1 MRFNLTVTPIDGD
14 PYETVA
20 SFPEIVKAE
29 AHFDGPI
36 SEILDRYT
44 TTLFLA
50 WAAATRHGDTSLGF
64 DDWLATIEAC
74 QLTIGESPGPTDPSQ
89 PSSS

>member
-1 MRFNLTVTPIDGD
+1 MRFNLTITPIDGD

-29 AHFDGPI
+29 THFNSPI
-36 SEILDRYT
+36 SDILDRYT

-50 WAAATRHGDTSLGF
+50 WAASVRHGDTSLGF

-74 QLTIGESPGPTDPSQ
+74 QLAIGEPPDPTDPS
-89 PSSS
+89 PSPSN